1 MTILTRR
8 FTDAVDYARIA
19 HAPQVRKGSGIP
31 YIYHLLGVASLVLE
45 YRGNEDQ
52 AIAGLLHDVL
62 EDCGDGH
69 RAMIRAQFGDAVANI
84 VESCTDGTVE
94 SKAHA
99 ERTGSARDHWR
110 ERKLAYLDHLR
121 KVPESTLLV
130 SGCDKLHNARAI
142 LGDLSNKDVGDSVFE
157 RFTAKR
163 EDTLAYYESL
173 AEIFTARDAPM
184 ASAFDDTVAQIHSR
198 AKASVRKPLS

>member
-1 MTILTRR
+1 
-8 FTDAVDYARIA
+8 
-19 HAPQVRKGSGIP
+19 
-31 YIYHLLGVASLVLE
+31 
-45 YRGNEDQ
+45 
-52 AIAGLLHDVL
+52 
-62 EDCGDGH
+62 H
-69 RAMIRAQFGDAVANI
+69 RAMIRAQFGDAVADI

-110 ERKLAYLDHLR
+110 ERKLVYLAHLR